1 MKRIL
6 LAYDGTEPARRALE
20 TAADLAKKYEASV
33 TVVSVVP
40 VHPGRA
46 PMDPW
51 DDVEVHDAQLHE
63 ADLALRALG
72 IEAKLLEPAGRPGI
86 DHRAGRRQ
94 GRLRHD
100 RHRSPGPR
108 HDRADAAGQRVGA
121 RRDTRRDR
129 RRHRSLKRP
138 EGDGR
143 RGVAGRD
150 GLHAIV

>member
-46 PMDPW
+46 PIDPW
-51 DDVEVHDAQLHE
+51 DDVEVHDAQLRE

-72 IEAKLLEPAGRPGI
+72 IEAKLLEPAGDPASSIERV
-86 DHRAGRRQ
+86 
-94 GRLRHD
+94 
-100 RHRSPGPR
+100 
-108 HDRADAAGQRVGA
+108 AAKGEFDMIVIGA
-121 RRDTRRDR
+121 RGLSTI
-129 RRHRSLKRP
+129 
-138 EGDGR
+138 GR
-143 RGVAGRD
+143 MLQGSVSAHVAT
-150 GLHAIV
+150 HAQTDVVIVR

>member
-51 DDVEVHDAQLHE
+51 DDVEVHDAQLRE

-72 IEAKLLEPAGRPGI
+72 IEAKLLEPAGDPASSIERV
-86 DHRAGRRQ
+86 
-94 GRLRHD
+94 
-100 RHRSPGPR
+100 
-108 HDRADAAGQRVGA
+108 AAKGEFDTIVIGA
-121 RRDTRRDR
+121 RGLSTI
-129 RRHRSLKRP
+129 
-138 EGDGR
+138 GR
-143 RGVAGRD
+143 MLQGSVSAHVAT
-150 GLHAIV
+150 HAQTDVVIVR

>member
-46 PMDPW
+46 PIDPW
-51 DDVEVHDAQLHE
+51 DDVEVHDAQLRE

-72 IEAKLLEPAGRPGI
+72 IEAKLLEPAGDPASSIERV
-86 DHRAGRRQ
+86 
-94 GRLRHD
+94 
-100 RHRSPGPR
+100 
-108 HDRADAAGQRVGA
+108 AAKGEFDTIVIGA
-121 RRDTRRDR
+121 RGLTTI
-129 RRHRSLKRP
+129 
-138 EGDGR
+138 GR
-143 RGVAGRD
+143 MLQGSVSAHVAT
-150 GLHAIV
+150 HAETNVVIVR

>member
-46 PMDPW
+46 PIDPW
-51 DDVEVHDAQLHE
+51 DDVEVHDAQLRE

-72 IEAKLLEPAGRPGI
+72 IEAKLLEPAGDPASSIERV
-86 DHRAGRRQ
+86 
-94 GRLRHD
+94 
-100 RHRSPGPR
+100 
-108 HDRADAAGQRVGA
+108 AAKGEFDTIVIGA
-121 RRDTRRDR
+121 RGLSTI
-129 RRHRSLKRP
+129 
-138 EGDGR
+138 GR
-143 RGVAGRD
+143 MLQGSVSAHVAT
-150 GLHAIV
+150 HAETNVVIVR

>member
-46 PMDPW
+46 PIDPW
-51 DDVEVHDAQLHE
+51 DDVEVHDAQLRE

-72 IEAKLLEPAGRPGI
+72 IEAKLLEPAGDPASSIERV
-86 DHRAGRRQ
+86 
-94 GRLRHD
+94 
-100 RHRSPGPR
+100 
-108 HDRADAAGQRVGA
+108 AAKGEFDTIVIGA
-121 RRDTRRDR
+121 RGLSTI
-129 RRHRSLKRP
+129 
-138 EGDGR
+138 GR
-143 RGVAGRD
+143 MLQGSVSAHVAT
-150 GLHAIV
+150 HAQTDVVIVR